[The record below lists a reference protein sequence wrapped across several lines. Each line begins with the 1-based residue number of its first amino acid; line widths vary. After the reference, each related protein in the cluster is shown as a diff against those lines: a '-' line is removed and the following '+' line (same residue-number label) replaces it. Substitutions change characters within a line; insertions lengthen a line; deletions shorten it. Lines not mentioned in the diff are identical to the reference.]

1 MCETLDIAEETA
13 RYEDEWLLFEVVE
26 TDEVDQPVKGRLLR
40 HSRNHQEIYEEAAKH
55 PGLDLQFVFAGDP
68 FPPDAVVIL

>member
-1 MCETLDIAEETA
+1 MAETLDIAEETA

-26 TDEVDQPVKGRLLR
+26 TDEVDLPVRGRLLCHDKNR
-40 HSRNHQEIYEEAAKH
+40 HVIHEEAMKH
-55 PGLDLQFVFAGDP
+55 PKLDLQFVFAGDP